1 MLKEQLGCLVSWIVV
16 HISQKQ
22 KKQQVLN
29 PRFPSLAVCVLLFSA
44 DWSQEDASLQGQAV
58 GQRAN
63 ALESLTFDFHFST
76 EMIFSL
82 GGNRWP

>member
-1 MLKEQLGCLVSWIVV
+1 MPCLLDCSAYE
-16 HISQKQ
+16 SKT
-22 KKQQVLN
+22 KKNQQVLN
-29 PRFPSLAVCVLLFSA
+29 PRFPSLAMCVLLFSA

-63 ALESLTFDFHFST
+63 ALERLTFDFHSST

-82 GGNRWP
+82 RGNRWL